1 MGQNRIIHY
10 FIKSRDFKTKITNS
24 NLYLKMTLPA
34 KVSNHNFYAFLWH
47 AGFLAF
53 AQNFMDVDTVIP
65 SMVVEAGGNA
75 MHVGIMSA
83 IMLGG
88 SSFTQLIF
96 APYISNRPFKK
107 KFLLVGINSRV
118 LSLLALGS
126 VFFFIH
132 SNRPGLLLGLIF
144 LLITI
149 FSLSGAYT
157 NISYTDIL
165 GKSIDQQKR
174 KTFFSAKQI
183 IAGTVILLSAF
194 WAKKTLAMASYPMN
208 YASMFFIGG
217 SLLLIASLGFWQIKE
232 EMPSVLKISGIREFF
247 RILKSELIKNKKLAY
262 FLGFVNTQGIAISFL
277 PFVILYARDIFHA
290 NSNDTGSFLL
300 FKVIGVVAVSIL
312 VFLGAKR
319 IKYNLLLY
327 VNVFLSIFM
336 ALVVLNIGSV
346 STLKYLFI
354 LGGIVY
360 SLYSITMNGLLLEVS
375 GHQNRAL
382 YTGFAG
388 AGNILPAVFPIA
400 GGWVISQF
408 GFQAFF
414 GLFVFI
420 LFFVFY
426 FIYKIDCKK

>member
-1 MGQNRIIHY
+1 MNLNP
-10 FIKSRDFKTKITNS
+10 KIS
-24 NLYLKMTLPA
+24 K
-34 KVSNHNFYAFLWH
+34 HNFYAFLWH

-65 SMVVEAGGNA
+65 AMVVEAGGTA

-96 APYISNRPFKK
+96 APYISNKPFKK
-107 KFLLVGINSRV
+107 KFLLFGINSRV

-126 VFFFIH
+126 MFFFIH
-132 SNRPGLLLGLIF
+132 SNQSGLILGFIF

-149 FSLSGAYT
+149 FSLSGAFT

-165 GKSIDQQKR
+165 GKSVDGEKR

-183 IAGTVILLSAF
+183 IAGSVVLLSAF
-194 WAKKTLAMASYPMN
+194 WAKKTLTLASFPMN
-208 YASMFFIGG
+208 YAYMFFIGG
-217 SLLLIASLGFWQIKE
+217 TLLLIASIGFWKIKE
-232 EMPSVLKISGIREFF
+232 EIPSVLKISGFSDFF
-247 RILKSELIKNKKLAY
+247 KVLKSELISNKRLAY

-277 PFVILYARDIFHA
+277 PFVVLYAKEVYKTG
-290 NSNDTGSFLL
+290 SSDTGSFLL
-300 FKVIGVVAVSIL
+300 FKVIGVVTVSIL

-319 IKYNLLLY
+319 IKYKLLLY
-327 VNVFLSIFM
+327 ANVLLSILM
-336 ALVVLNIGSV
+336 ATVVINIGSAD
-346 STLKYLFI
+346 TLKYLFI

-408 GFQAFF
+408 GFHVFF
-414 GLFVFI
+414 GLFMFI
-420 LFFVFY
+420 ASFAFY
-426 FIYKIDCKK
+426 FI

>member
-1 MGQNRIIHY
+1 MNLNP
-10 FIKSRDFKTKITNS
+10 KIS
-24 NLYLKMTLPA
+24 K
-34 KVSNHNFYAFLWH
+34 HNFYAFLWH

-65 SMVVEAGGNA
+65 AMVVEAGGTA

-96 APYISNRPFKK
+96 APYISNKPFKK
-107 KFLLVGINSRV
+107 KFLLFGINSRV

-126 VFFFIH
+126 MFFFIH
-132 SNRPGLLLGLIF
+132 SNQSGLILGFIF

-149 FSLSGAYT
+149 FSLSGAFT

-165 GKSIDQQKR
+165 GKSVDGEKR

-183 IAGTVILLSAF
+183 IAGSVVLLSAF
-194 WAKKTLAMASYPMN
+194 WAKKTLTLASFPMN
-208 YASMFFIGG
+208 YAYMFFIGG
-217 SLLLIASLGFWQIKE
+217 TLLLIASIGYWKIKE
-232 EMPSVLKISGIREFF
+232 EIPSVLKISGFRDFF
-247 RILKSELIKNKKLAY
+247 RVLKLELVKNKKLAY

-277 PFVILYARDIFHA
+277 PFVILYAKEIYKTD
-290 NSNDTGSFLL
+290 SSDTGSFLL
-300 FKVIGVVAVSIL
+300 FKVIGVVTVSIL
-312 VFLGAKR
+312 VFWGAKR
-319 IKYNLLLY
+319 IKYKLLLY
-327 VNVFLSIFM
+327 ANVLLSILM
-336 ALVVLNIGSV
+336 AIVVINIGSAD
-346 STLKYLFI
+346 TLKYLFI

-408 GFQAFF
+408 GYPAFF
-414 GLFVFI
+414 GLFIFI
-420 LFFVFY
+420 ASFAFF